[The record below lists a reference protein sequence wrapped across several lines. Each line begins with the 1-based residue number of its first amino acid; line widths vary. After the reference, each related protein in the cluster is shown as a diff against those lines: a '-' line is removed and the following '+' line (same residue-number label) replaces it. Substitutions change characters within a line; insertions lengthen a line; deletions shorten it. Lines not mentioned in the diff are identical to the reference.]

1 MISPSRLQIIFGV
14 AVIVAAGAVIAGI
27 GYDIDLSGS
36 APSGQTGVPQPAPVA
51 AVHTAGWYVAHPDIA
66 KQDDARCGDD
76 AATISPAA
84 CQNVE
89 LAEEKMLADE
99 MRNAV
104 LSNSASVKPNA
115 IQAP

>member
-14 AVIVAAGAVIAGI
+14 AVIVAAGVVITKV
-27 GYDIDLSGS
+27 GYDMHMSGS
-36 APSGQTGVPQPAPVA
+36 ASYRPTGVPQPASIAV
-51 AVHTAGWYVAHPDIA
+51 VHTADWYVAHPDIA
-66 KQDDARCGDD
+66 KQDDARCGDN
-76 AATISPAA
+76 AATISLAA

-89 LAEEKMLADE
+89 SAEEQLLADE

-104 LSNSASVKPNA
+104 SSNSTSVKPNA